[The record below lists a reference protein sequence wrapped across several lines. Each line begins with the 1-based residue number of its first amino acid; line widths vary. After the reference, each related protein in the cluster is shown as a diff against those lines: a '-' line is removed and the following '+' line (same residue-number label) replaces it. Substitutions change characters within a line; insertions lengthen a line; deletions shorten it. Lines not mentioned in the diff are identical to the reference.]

1 MVDAGG
7 GGGGGVSGEVRQ
19 GGIDLLPLYRNARQV
34 LSAPIP
40 PPSHLFF
47 PSLKSVFSLQD
58 LSDLGETT
66 KQSSSVS
73 RLGLSPSPSPRP
85 VFSLIF
91 DFRQTKFIAF
101 LGLAPLQQCLAR

>member
-1 MVDAGG
+1 MRGG
-7 GGGGGVSGEVRQ
+7 DGGKVWQ

-34 LSAPIP
+34 LSAPPPPP

-47 PSLKSVFSLQD
+47 PPLKSVFSLIS
-58 LSDLGETT
+58 LIWE
-66 KQSSSVS
+66 KQPNSHPQ
-73 RLGLSPSPSPRP
+73 SPGWACLLPQAPRP

-101 LGLAPLQQCLAR
+101 QGLAPLHQCLAR